1 MTRHWV
7 RNVALGLALSAGA
20 ASLAAAE
27 VRPPAA
33 VRADSV
39 PDSKKMQNDLQQMSW
54 PRFRSVIE
62 AVPKLRAG
70 VDAFGPAGWQF
81 VKDNYQR
88 YPWKS
93 SIDKLDEAQKRQ
105 LAARI
110 QQEKGRKR

>member
-1 MTRHWV
+1 MTHWGRSV
-7 RNVALGLALSAGA
+7 MLALALGASAVSSVG
-20 ASLAAAE
+20 AE

-33 VRADSV
+33 VRANPV

-81 VKDNYQR
+81 VKDNYR
-88 YPWKS
+88 HYPWKK
-93 SIDKLDEAQKRQ
+93 SIDRLDPEQKRQ
-105 LAARI
+105 LAKLIEQSAKAR
-110 QQEKGRKR
+110 

>member
-1 MTRHWV
+1 
-7 RNVALGLALSAGA
+7 
-20 ASLAAAE
+20 
-27 VRPPAA
+27 
-33 VRADSV
+33 
-39 PDSKKMQNDLQQMSW
+39 MQKDLQQLPW
-54 PRFRSVIE
+54 PQFRAVVES
-62 AVPKLRAG
+62 VPKLKSV
-70 VDAFGPAGWQF
+70 VDAYGKAGWQF